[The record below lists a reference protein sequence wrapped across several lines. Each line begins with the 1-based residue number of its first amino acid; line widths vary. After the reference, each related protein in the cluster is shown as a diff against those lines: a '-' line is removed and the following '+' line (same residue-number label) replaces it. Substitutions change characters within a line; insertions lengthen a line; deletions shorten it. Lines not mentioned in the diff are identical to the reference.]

1 MPQITF
7 APQAV
12 HDLNRLRI
20 FLNGKSPS
28 IAQRALQKLLTSL
41 KHLETHPE
49 LGRQVEDRSEEYRE
63 LIIPFGRNGYIAAY
77 RYTEVELIVLGIWHQ
92 REDRSS
98 AEIE

>member
-7 APQAV
+7 SPQAV

-20 FLNGKSPS
+20 FLSDKNPS
-28 IAQRALQKLLTSL
+28 IAQRALQKLLASL
-41 KHLETHPE
+41 KHLEAHPD
-49 LGRQVEDRSEEYRE
+49 LGRPIEGRSDEYRE

-77 RYTEVELIVLGIWHQ
+77 RYTELELVVLGIWHQ

-98 AEIE
+98 SELE